1 MNTAETVNFDIPV
14 EEVDIPMEPEEQVED
29 WSEFDNYEFQIN
41 ETFVDIYPPQ
51 AADWCDEN
59 GCHIEELDPNEE
71 GKRVFKIVKNP
82 EPTAEEIAKRKAMLN
97 LTAADVERAIYKAK
111 GLDFD
116 DIITMVQA
124 QPLSEEGTPILD
136 IKALKIELRANN
148 FYRGSEW
155 VATVGAMLGFTP
167 KQLDLFF
174 EDGNYEHLIS
184 STEN

>member
-1 MNTAETVNFDIPV
+1 MNTAQTINFDIPV
-14 EEVDIPMEPEEQVED
+14 EEVDIPMEPEEQIED
-29 WSEFDNYEFQIN
+29 WSGFDNYEFQIN

-51 AADWCDEN
+51 AAEWCDEN

-82 EPTAEEIAKRKAMLN
+82 EPTAEEIAQRKAMLN

-124 QPLSEEGTPILD
+124 QPLTETGEPLID
-136 IKALKIELRANN
+136 IKALKIELKANN

-155 VATVGAMLGFTP
+155 VNKIGNLLGFTS
-167 KQLDLFF
+167 KQMDEFF
-174 EDGNYEHLIS
+174 ETNDYTKLMEV
-184 STEN
+184 